1 MRSYAGSPVEDDDD
15 GIIEMRSS
23 SHRNHTQ
30 TMHLVR
36 SQSKVS
42 TASSSSSTSTTST
55 NTSHSHASTD
65 TTSPAGSLSPS
76 RMVRKPSPSSSS
88 TATARRYSSSTYRPS
103 LNTYTTRRG
112 QPPPLIRTPSEH
124 VTIAPIAPTILKT
137 TGVWSEGFG
146 DEEESEDG
154 FGSWDTKGLWS
165 GQDTYASNGKKGKG
179 KTTDPF
185 GLGGGSDKEG
195 QSSDG
200 TPVEL
205 VYVPPFESNHSLGL
219 GNDGY
224 LDEDQYKEPEE
235 YRDMIGRKVREGVAW
250 DVYHHQTATG
260 SVGLSDSNK
269 PSIPSRSSPSTTA
282 SIPIVRSPTPGL
294 PSVVVDDQ
302 TTTSALSASGLVTS
316 RGSSKAG
323 NRQWSSVDEEY
334 GYDFFGGPDLGEDYY
349 HAQRSSREY
358 TRSGVGS
365 SSFSSERQRERERER
380 RTVAQGGEERQS
392 RSRSRSQSRTPSPAF
407 ISSPVSAAPAP
418 TASNSQV
425 PSGRKRSSSALATPS
440 GSFITTGPLTND
452 FLGLPPQRG
461 RNMTQPQPQSQ
472 TRGRSST
479 RTASSSSSWDREG
492 GSSVGSSPM
501 GSLSPDGL
509 AAGGRGREKAKE
521 RENERGRE
529 RKGREKASSQML
541 GTSETVCAAS
551 SGARAGSGSSSTSIT
566 HDAGGANDRVMTDSN
581 ISSTTSSCSSST
593 STVMGRPSSDAITVN
608 IDPINE
614 DQHRANFLQQQGM
627 TYMRCAEER
636 RRVHPTPSSSPVM
649 GMRMSVHPEA
659 RSGELDQRDDNTPGR
674 TTFPNMVEPVPFTP
688 PPSPILTY
696 SGVGHSRSSSYSE
709 SASTVLSSP
718 SKLRPPPLIPPP
730 PLLVKPSTSFTAVSS
745 SLPASP
751 IISTKGFTSASS
763 GEHTIVAKAVDIVSS
778 AGAFLGLWQHS
789 SIPADK

>member
-30 TMHLVR
+30 AKHFVR

-42 TASSSSSTSTTST
+42 TSSSSSASTAST
-55 NTSHSHASTD
+55 NTSHSRTSTD
-65 TTSPAGSLSPS
+65 TTSPSPS
-76 RMVRKPSPSSSS
+76 RMGRKLSPSSSS

-112 QPPPLIRTPSEH
+112 QPLPLIRTPSEH

-146 DEEESEDG
+146 DEEGSEDG

-179 KTTDPF
+179 KTTDFF

-224 LDEDQYKEPEE
+224 LDEDEYKEPEE
-235 YRDMIGRKVREGVAW
+235 YRDMIGRKAREGVAW

-260 SVGLSDSNK
+260 SVGLSDSDK
-269 PSIPSRSSPSTTA
+269 TSVPSRSSPSITA

-294 PSVVVDDQ
+294 PSVIVDDQ

-334 GYDFFGGPDLGEDYY
+334 GYDFFGGPDLGEDYH

-358 TRSGVGS
+358 ARSGVVP

-380 RTVAQGGEERQS
+380 RTVAQGGGERQS

-407 ISSPVSAAPAP
+407 VSSPVSAAPAP

-425 PSGRKRSSSALATPS
+425 PSGRKRSSSASATPS
-440 GSFITTGPLTND
+440 GSFTTTGPLNND
-452 FLGLPPQRG
+452 FLCLPPQRG
-461 RNMTQPQPQSQ
+461 RNMTQPQSQSQ

-492 GSSVGSSPM
+492 GSSVGSSPI

-529 RKGREKASSQML
+529 RRGREKASSQML
-541 GTSETVCAAS
+541 GASETECAAS
-551 SGARAGSGSSSTSIT
+551 SGARAGSGSSNTSTT
-566 HDAGGANDRVMTDSN
+566 RDAGVANDRVMTDST

-614 DQHRANFLQQQGM
+614 DQHKANFLQQQGM
-627 TYMRCAEER
+627 TYMRCEEE

-674 TTFPNMVEPVPFTP
+674 TTFPNMVEPVPSIPSPP
-688 PPSPILTY
+688 PPSPILTIY
-696 SGVGHSRSSSYSE
+696 SGGVGHSRSSSYSE

-718 SKLRPPPLIPPP
+718 SKLRPPLIPPP

-789 SIPADK
+789 SIPGDK